1 MSAEF
6 GDYLIIKVF
15 NRFDKPGKGYLTRD
29 EFFQFIQTLSSLFD
43 KKINIS
49 NKIFSDALFDYL
61 NNNGKDKLPYKDFK
75 KWWSL
80 RNEERYY
87 FFIPDKKK
95 KIIKAHRLYRY
106 YTKHKDMD
114 YHEFMNMVAEMNL
127 NYSDYDFDI
136 LDRDRDGLL
145 SFKEFCDWLKY

>member
-15 NRFDKPGKGYLTRD
+15 NRFDKDMKGYLTRD
-29 EFFQFIQTLSSLFD
+29 EFYRFIQTLSSLFD
-43 KKINIS
+43 KKMCIS
-49 NKIFSDALFDYL
+49 NEMFSNALFDYL
-61 NNNGKDKLPYKDFK
+61 NTNGKHKLRYNDFL

-80 RNEERYY
+80 SNEKRYH
-87 FFIPDKKK
+87 FFVPDNKK

-106 YTKHKDMD
+106 YTKSKDMN

-145 SFKEFCDWLKY
+145 SFREFCDWLRY